1 MPLPSRIGGPEE
13 KKPGLV
19 VAIGVK
25 KPSLPSK
32 IGGPADE
39 ESDEGEPMDNE
50 KAKDEATKEIM
61 AAIQDRSELRLKS
74 ALEAFF
80 LAVDAEPHE
89 EGEHDGDGAEDG
101 EEE

>member
-1 MPLPSRIGGPEE
+1 MPLPSRIGGPEEE

-25 KPSLPSK
+25 KPTLPGK
-32 IGGPADE
+32 IGGASE
-39 ESDEGEPMDNE
+39 EEDDSGEPMDNE

-61 AAIQDRSELRLKS
+61 SAIQDRSELRLKS

-80 LAVDAEPHE
+80 LAVDAEPHS
-89 EGEHDGDGAEDG
+89 EGQHEG